1 MEGII
6 SQPTNNSL
14 RSGAIWA
21 TKETSL
27 PKKRNLPSPTSQIP
41 HGIGMGCFSS
51 EISSELSSFY
61 PVLGVQLGGVVQLW
75 VGHGKFAPHQATPFP
90 RGVGFPGSFEGFR
103 GCRNWWNIVA
113 FTGRYDWISL
123 FIPWKK
129 VKKWITVGVAAVF
142 TPPFPH
148 QHLTQG
154 PVCFAQNFAEPAK
167 DWILRKNTPCWW
179 VNDGI
184 LVMAYHNPH
193 IAGYFLSITGSP
205 PFDRGGNLST
215 KVCVM
220 FFHLDC
226 LLCLLHLHGWHGP
239 FAKQAVSRTLTFHS
253 LCWLTGIPFIIT
265 DMSFGVLII
274 ELYNPLQQNITKSWK
289 FCDGAP
295 FLR

>member
-113 FTGRYDWISL
+113 FTGRYDWISMK
-123 FIPWKK
+123 IPWKK

-154 PVCFAQNFAEPAK
+154 PVCFAQNFAEPPK
-167 DWILRKNTPCWW
+167 DWILRKNTPR
-179 VNDGI
+179 NI
-184 LVMAYHNPH
+184 
-193 IAGYFLSITGSP
+193 
-205 PFDRGGNLST
+205 
-215 KVCVM
+215 
-220 FFHLDC
+220 
-226 LLCLLHLHGWHGP
+226 
-239 FAKQAVSRTLTFHS
+239 HS
-253 LCWLTGIPFIIT
+253 LDIQANTSWGVWMVCFWSQTEPQFRCPW
-265 DMSFGVLII
+265 MSRVISNVQIL
-274 ELYNPLQQNITKSWK
+274 WK
-289 FCDGAP
+289 WHSILLMG
-295 FLR
+295 